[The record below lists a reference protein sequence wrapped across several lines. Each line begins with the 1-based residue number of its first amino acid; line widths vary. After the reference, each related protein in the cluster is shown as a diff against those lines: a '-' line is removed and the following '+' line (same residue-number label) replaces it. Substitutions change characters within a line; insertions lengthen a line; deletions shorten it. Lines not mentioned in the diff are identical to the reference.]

1 VVLAAPGNA
10 PYRLDRMLLASVA
23 SDCSGFSAPSP
34 ITVDVDLTFV
44 VQLVLFVVLT
54 LILKPV
60 LFDPMLKLFEE
71 RERRIDG
78 AKLLARKTDEKSAE
92 ALTQYETEMNK
103 ARSSANADRDRIRA
117 EGLKREAEILA
128 TVRAATAKALDDGKR
143 AVQAEGER
151 ARKALQAE
159 APAMA
164 RELATRVLGRE
175 VQS

>member
-1 VVLAAPGNA
+1 MVLAAAGYT
-10 PYRLDRMLLASVA
+10 PYRLDRMLLAA
-23 SDCSGFSAPSP
+23 SGQA
-34 ITVDVDLTFV
+34 INVDLDLTFV

-78 AKLLARKTDEKSAE
+78 AKLQARKTDEKSAE
-92 ALTQYETEMNK
+92 ALTKYETEMNK
-103 ARSSANADRDRIRA
+103 ARSSANADRDRIRSD
-117 EGLKREAEILA
+117 GLKKEQEILA
-128 TVRAATAKALDDGKR
+128 SVRASTGKTIDDGKR

-151 ARKALQAE
+151 ARAALKDAG
-159 APAMA
+159 PALA

>member
-1 VVLAAPGNA
+1 MVLAAA
-10 PYRLDRMLLASVA
+10 AYTPYRLDRMLLAA
-23 SDCSGFSAPSP
+23 APQA

-78 AKLLARKTDEKSAE
+78 AKLQARKTDEKSAE
-92 ALTQYETEMNK
+92 ALTKYETEMSK
-103 ARSSANADRDRIRA
+103 ARNAANADRDRIRL
-117 EGLKREAEILA
+117 EGLKKEREILA
-128 TVRAATAKALDDGKR
+128 AVRTATTQAIENGKR

-151 ARKALQAE
+151 ARAALKAE

>member
-1 VVLAAPGNA
+1 MVLAAA
-10 PYRLDRMLLASVA
+10 DLSPYRPDRMLLAAAA
-23 SDCSGFSAPSP
+23 SA
-34 ITVDVDLTFV
+34 INVDVDLTFI

-78 AKLLARKTDEKSAE
+78 AKLAARKTDEKSAQ
-92 ALTQYETEMNK
+92 AETEYEKAMGK
-103 ARSSANADRDRIRA
+103 ARIAANADRDAIRA
-117 EGLKREAEILA
+117 EGVKREHEILA
-128 TVRAATAKALDDGKR
+128 AVRTATAKALEDGKR
-143 AVQAEGER
+143 AVQAEAEKAR
-151 ARKALQAE
+151 AALKAE
-159 APAMA
+159 GPAMA